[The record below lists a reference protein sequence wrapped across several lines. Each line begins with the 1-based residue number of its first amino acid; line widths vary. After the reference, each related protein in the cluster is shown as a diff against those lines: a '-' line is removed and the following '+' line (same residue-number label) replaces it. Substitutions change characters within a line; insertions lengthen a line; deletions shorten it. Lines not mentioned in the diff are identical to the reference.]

1 MPDHCDATVIIPQRN
16 RGSLTEACIDS
27 LRRWEREN
35 WPIVVVD
42 DGSSDGSAEWIEL
55 AAVPNCRVLRQP
67 SLGVTAAWNAGIQSV
82 TTPSVVL
89 LNNDVLVDGPV
100 LDELLK
106 PLRNRQA
113 LIAGVEWRREPL
125 VPRQLE
131 SRFPDRRLLAGWCFA
146 FETELWSQLGGF
158 DETLRLYYSDTDFQC
173 RAAQNLSMSTA
184 GRVLS
189 VVPLLPLR
197 HLGHQTTRRVPGRTS
212 QWQADRARF
221 LSKREGAAT

>member
-1 MPDHCDATVIIPQRN
+1 MPAPCDATVIIPQRN
-16 RGSLTEACIDS
+16 HGSLTAACIES
-27 LRRWEREN
+27 LRRWEGEN

-42 DGSSDGSAEWIEL
+42 DGSSDGSPELIEL
-55 AAVPNCRVLRQP
+55 AAIPNCRVLRQM

-82 TTPSVVL
+82 TTPFVVL

-106 PLRNRQA
+106 PLQYRQA

-125 VPRQLE
+125 IPRQLE
-131 SRFPDRRLLAGWCFA
+131 SRFPGRQLLAGWCFS

-158 DETLRLYYSDTDFQC
+158 DESLRLYYSDTDFQC
-173 RAAQNLSMSTA
+173 RAAQCLPMASA

-189 VVPLLPLR
+189 VVPLMPLR
-197 HLGHQTTRRVPGRTS
+197 HLGHQTSRLVPERAS
-212 QWQADRARF
+212 RWQADRARF
-221 LSKREGAAT
+221 LCKWEGAAT